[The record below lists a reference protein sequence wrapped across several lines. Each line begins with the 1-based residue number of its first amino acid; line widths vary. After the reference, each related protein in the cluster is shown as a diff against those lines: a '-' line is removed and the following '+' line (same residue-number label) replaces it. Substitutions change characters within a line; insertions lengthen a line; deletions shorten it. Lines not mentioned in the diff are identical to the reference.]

1 MPKREHAIETLLHPT
16 AVGAR
21 LTFVRWY
28 LEVAAA
34 QYVFGEH
41 PTQEQREQVSQALDQ
56 VMDNLRPAIDA
67 AEKGLAAAMTV
78 SLDRERR
85 GSFFDVLEEWR
96 AAHAT
101 RAVDAVDVIAIEQ
114 FCALAASL
122 GKSSPVFDAMQNA
135 VTRPSTPAAMH
146 VSGTAY
152 SCPWVI
158 GPDGFSR
165 PFGLDTK
172 HGHLIFIFA
181 HDSAIYQPFC
191 ESSAEL
197 LKEGYSIASTALVAN
212 SERELRDAIARH
224 VRTGKEF
231 RLVIEGTDDFA
242 TLIEELA
249 ADTIWE

>member
-1 MPKREHAIETLLHPT
+1 MTETP
-16 AVGAR
+16 
-21 LTFVRWY
+21 
-28 LEVAAA
+28 
-34 QYVFGEH
+34 
-41 PTQEQREQVSQALDQ
+41 
-56 VMDNLRPAIDA
+56 
-67 AEKGLAAAMTV
+67 
-78 SLDRERR
+78 
-85 GSFFDVLEEWR
+85 
-96 AAHAT
+96 
-101 RAVDAVDVIAIEQ
+101 DAVEVIAIEQ

-122 GKSSPVFDAMQNA
+122 GKSSEVF
-135 VTRPSTPAAMH
+135 AAMLDAVKRPTTPLEMR

-152 SCPWVI
+152 SCPWVV

-172 HGHLIFIFA
+172 HGHLIFIFT

-197 LKEGYSIASTALVAN
+197 LKEGYTIASTALVAN

-231 RLVIEGTDDFA
+231 RLVIEGSEDFT

>member
-1 MPKREHAIETLLHPT
+1 
-16 AVGAR
+16 
-21 LTFVRWY
+21 
-28 LEVAAA
+28 
-34 QYVFGEH
+34 VFGDH
-41 PTQEQREQVSQALDQ
+41 PTQQQRQQVSQALDA
-56 VMDNLRPAIDA
+56 VMENLRTAIEA

-85 GSFFDVLEEWR
+85 GSFLDVLEQWR
-96 AAHAT
+96 RGRVT
-101 RAVDAVDVIAIEQ
+101 ETPDAVEVIAIEQ

-122 GKSSPVFDAMQNA
+122 GKSSEVFAAMLGA
-135 VTRPSTPAAMH
+135 VKRPSTPLEMQ

-152 SCPWVI
+152 SCPWVV

-172 HGHLIFIFA
+172 HGHLIFIFT

-197 LKEGYSIASTALVAN
+197 LKEGYTIASTALVAN

-224 VRTGKEF
+224 VRSGKEF
-231 RLVIEGTDDFA
+231 RLVIEGSEDFT